1 MSLKIAI
8 IVNPLIPVPP
18 EKYGGIE
25 RIVYMLIQ
33 ELKSFGH
40 DITLFAH
47 PDSKP
52 NCELIR
58 YTGSEYFNLIDFFK
72 INYITSKILFNTF
85 DIVHTFGR
93 MSNITMLMITN
104 LPKVV
109 SYQLPPTLNQ
119 IKKALKLSRKNTLY
133 FTGCSDYIANQI
145 RTLNPTSTIYNCVN
159 INDYTFSQTVTED
172 APLFFLGR
180 IQVDKGT
187 HIAIDVAKQTNKK
200 LIIAGNIPNEQI
212 HQDYFKEFVEPFI
225 DGEQIKYV
233 GPVNDQQKNNLF
245 GKALAFLMPVT
256 WDEPFGIVMVE
267 ALACGTPVIG
277 FRRGAIPEVIEDGI
291 NGFVCTGVID
301 MVNAVHKV
309 DEISRK
315 ACRDVASE
323 KFSST
328 KLAKQYE
335 HLYLAAIANKN

>member
-47 PDSKP
+47 PDSAAGCK
-52 NCELIR
+52 LVS
-58 YTGSEYFNLIDFFK
+58 YTGSEYFNFKDFVK
-72 INYITSKILFNTF
+72 INAITAKIIFNQF

-93 MSNITMLMITN
+93 MSNIALLMPSKLTKII
-104 LPKVV
+104 
-109 SYQLPPTLNQ
+109 SYQLPPTLSQ
-119 IKKALKLSRKNTLY
+119 IKKAIKLSRKNSLH
-133 FTGCSDYIANQI
+133 FTGCSDFIANQI
-145 RTLNPTSTIYNCVN
+145 RTLTPTSTIYNGVN
-159 INDYTFSQTVTED
+159 INDYTFSQIVTED

-187 HIAIDVAKQTNKK
+187 HIAIDVAKRTNKK

-212 HQDYFKEFVEPFI
+212 HQDYFKAYVEPFI

-233 GPVNDQQKNNLF
+233 GPVNDQQKNNLL
-245 GKALAFLMPVT
+245 GKTLAFLMPVT

-277 FRRGAIPEVIEDGI
+277 FRRGALPEVIEEGI
-291 NGFVCTGVID
+291 NGFVCDGVTD

-309 DEISRK
+309 DKISRK

-335 HLYLAAIANKN
+335 HLYLTAITQ